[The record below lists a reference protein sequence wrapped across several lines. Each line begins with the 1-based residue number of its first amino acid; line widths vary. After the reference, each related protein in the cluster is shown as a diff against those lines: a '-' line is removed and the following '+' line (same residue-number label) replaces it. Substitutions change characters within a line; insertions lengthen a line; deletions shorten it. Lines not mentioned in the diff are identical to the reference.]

1 MESNSP
7 TAMIVGAKSC
17 EYAAVCLHVFEKMVT
32 GASNVVQY
40 F

>member
-17 EYAAVCLHVFEKMVT
+17 EYSLHVFEKMVMVT
-32 GASNVVQY
+32 GASNVVQ
-40 F
+40 